1 MARTIPC
8 DRVIVSLNDGDYLL
22 TNKNWF
28 VKNEWL
34 IQVKRVFESFCCS
47 AHRKAWPKF
56 AESGE
61 LIQILSTA
69 TQVECCQRCKTSG
82 CESSASVAVMNRRL

>member
-1 MARTIPC
+1 MARTISC

-28 VKNEWL
+28 NKNEWL
-34 IQVKRVFESFCCS
+34 IQAKRVFERFWCS

-61 LIQILSTA
+61 LIQIASST
-69 TQVECCQRCKTSG
+69 TQVECRQRCKTSG
-82 CESSASVAVMNRRL
+82 WEPSASVAVMNRRL